1 PANSGRNGNLA
12 AFFCGECRGC
22 LVRRLAAIGGTTLQA
37 GLCATLSAQCGE
49 LGGEDRRRLITEGRM
64 RSLGIV
70 DVGPAGDGVA
80 GMVDAEEQ
88 GLVQKLVTQEGVL
101 YFTVTVSVDHNALE
115 ERQANL
121 PILPGMISEVSV
133 ITGDRTVLGYM
144 LKPVLK
150 LKDRALTER

>member
-1 PANSGRNGNLA
+1 
-12 AFFCGECRGC
+12 
-22 LVRRLAAIGGTTLQA
+22 
-37 GLCATLSAQCGE
+37 
-49 LGGEDRRRLITEGRM
+49 M

-70 DVGPAGDGVA
+70 DVGPAGDGL
-80 GMVDAEEQ
+80 GRMVDAEEQ

-115 ERQANL
+115 ERQANP